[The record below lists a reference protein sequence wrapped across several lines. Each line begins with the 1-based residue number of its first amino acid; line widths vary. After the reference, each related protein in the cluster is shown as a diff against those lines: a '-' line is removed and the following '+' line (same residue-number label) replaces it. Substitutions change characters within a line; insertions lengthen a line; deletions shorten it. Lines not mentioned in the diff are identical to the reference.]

1 MPVLPVKEILGSDLH
16 LRDLRDMSREDIVRT
31 ISEMLPDVDLS
42 KLERPKVDRPKI
54 DLSKVEIPAAIAK
67 LDWPTVDVGKAMSGA
82 GKVVADAGKAVSDA
96 ASSVHIGRRKQRS
109 VWPMAV
115 GGLIVAG
122 LVTWAVVANEAVR
135 TRISDALTAGRDRLM
150 SLGSRDDEFFDLG
163 PGDAVAFDRA
173 ETAPLEEAPFSDISD
188 ASPAPY
194 PDGLGA
200 ERNGGPAFEEATVR
214 D

>member
-1 MPVLPVKEILGSDLH
+1 MPVLPIKEIRGSDLR

-31 ISEMLPDVDLS
+31 VSELMPDVDLS
-42 KLERPKVDRPKI
+42 KLERPKIDHPKI
-54 DLSKVEIPAAIAK
+54 DLSKVELPSSIAK
-67 LDWPTVDVGKAMSGA
+67 LDWPNVDVGKAMSGA

-109 VWPMAV
+109 RWPMAV

-122 LVTWAVVANEAVR
+122 LVTWAVLANDAVR
-135 TRISDALTAGRDRLM
+135 TRLSDALTAARERLM
-150 SLGSRDDEFFDLG
+150 SMGSNDDESFDLG
-163 PGDAVAFDRA
+163 PGEAVAFDRA

-200 ERNGGPAFEEATVR
+200 GRNGGPAFEEATIR